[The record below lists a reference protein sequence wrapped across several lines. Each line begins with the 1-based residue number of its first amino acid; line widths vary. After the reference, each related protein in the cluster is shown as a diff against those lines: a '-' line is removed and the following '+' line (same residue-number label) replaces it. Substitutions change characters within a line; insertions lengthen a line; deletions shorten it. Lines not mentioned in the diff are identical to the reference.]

1 MNCEENRGTSRY
13 QSLLRPC
20 GKALDVA
27 HGNSQVMAAGE
38 MLGSD
43 L

>member
-1 MNCEENRGTSRY
+1 MNCEVNRETSRY
-13 QSLLRPC
+13 QSLLRPR
-20 GKALDVA
+20 GKGLDVA

>member
-1 MNCEENRGTSRY
+1 MNCEVNRGTSRY

-27 HGNSQVMAAGE
+27 RGNSQVMASGE

>member
-13 QSLLRPC
+13 QSLLRPR

-27 HGNSQVMAAGE
+27 RGNSQVMAAGE